1 MNNIIEIKNLN
12 KNFGNIKAD
21 DDLNIKVKKGQLYA
35 FLGLNGAGKS
45 TTISIMCGH
54 LEKDSGKVFI
64 DGLDLDK
71 DLDKVKAKLGVVFQF
86 SALDKALTVK
96 DNLLSRAS
104 LYGLK
109 KEQFNQKIDQLDR
122 LLDIKYLLN

>member
-12 KNFGNIKAD
+12 KNFGNIKAV
-21 DDLNIKVKKGQLYA
+21 DDLKIKVKKGQLYA

-104 LYGLK
+104 LYK
-109 KEQFNQKIDQLDR
+109 
-122 LLDIKYLLN
+122 